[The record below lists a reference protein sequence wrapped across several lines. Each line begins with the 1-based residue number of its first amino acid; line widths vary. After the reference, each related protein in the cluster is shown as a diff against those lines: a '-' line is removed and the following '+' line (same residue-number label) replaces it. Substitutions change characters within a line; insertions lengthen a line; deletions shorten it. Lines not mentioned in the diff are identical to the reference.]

1 MDGNQNGSSL
11 EVIYDQIEE
20 ICDELDAEI
29 ISAEKLLNFVQYLKA
44 VWNETFSNILL
55 HPWTEPKKLTNF
67 LRIIVAFKHNYA
79 SEERHT
85 LLEVFDK
92 ILKSD
97 LLKTIIAE
105 NISIMAE
112 IKMKDRIRAKLFHY
126 LIEILLFGYENHLT
140 KMDDYESDVHK
151 IISALKFKDVFL
163 EMTKEKFAQLEKIYI
178 DLQNLESQKAK
189 KKAKVPFRNRI
200 FTGNKGLPPENYRF
214 LSLIPSPEEL
224 KINFQPYLRSA
235 KIDEPYFDSEHYLDV
250 HFRLLREDLIS
261 PLRSGIE
268 EIKTGKTRMHLYKSV
283 KFLELALHLPSGE
296 YIHYVKIHVCSFL
309 YIQ

>member
-1 MDGNQNGSSL
+1 
-11 EVIYDQIEE
+11 
-20 ICDELDAEI
+20 
-29 ISAEKLLNFVQYLKA
+29 
-44 VWNETFSNILL
+44 
-55 HPWTEPKKLTNF
+55 
-67 LRIIVAFKHNYA
+67 
-79 SEERHT
+79 
-85 LLEVFDK
+85 
-92 ILKSD
+92 
-97 LLKTIIAE
+97 
-105 NISIMAE
+105 MAE

-189 KKAKVPFRNRI
+189 KKAKVPFTNRK
-200 FTGNKGLPPENYRF
+200 FTGNNGLPPENYRF

-283 KFLELALHLPSGE
+283 KFIELALHLPSGE
-296 YIHYVKIHVCSFL
+296 YIHYVKIHESQIKLCKKTLKNFSLLCVSSDKYQNEFFFASVVDREDCLMYDGKIGIKFENDYEIDMSKE
-309 YIQ
+309 YQM